1 MDADQIENPI
11 TGERI
16 IFREGTGDNTAPV
29 LGFDFYVRPGGGVFV
44 PHCHD
49 TQSETLNVLSGRLRC
64 GMPKNTREIGPGET
78 VSFASGEGHILESLG
93 PEELHAYV
101 EFRPAGHAESF
112 LRNYFGLC
120 RDGKSD
126 AKGDLALPQI
136 AMLMPAHGV
145 WRADIPKPAQR
156 ILFAILRPV
165 SWLAGLRSRYPKYAR
180 PGR

>member
-1 MDADQIENPI
+1 MDGNQIENPI

-16 IFREGTGDNTAPV
+16 IFREGAGDSTAPI
-29 LGFDFYVRPGGGVFV
+29 LGFDFFVKPGGGVFV
-44 PHCHD
+44 PHCHEA
-49 TQSETLNVLSGRLRC
+49 QSETLKVMAGRLRC
-64 GMPKNTREIGPGET
+64 GMPGKTRDVVAGET
-78 VSFASGEGHILESLG
+78 VTFASGEGHTLESVG

-126 AKGDLALPQI
+126 KKGDLPLPQV

-145 WRADIPKPAQR
+145 WRADIPRLAQK
-156 ILFAILRPV
+156 ILFTLLKPV
-165 SWLAGLRSRYPKYAR
+165 SWLVGLRSRYPKYAR
-180 PGR
+180 